1 MTPSLHT
8 IARGF
13 AGALISLA
21 LVVPASAALFT
32 DVPDGS
38 LYQGAVEG
46 LTLHGV
52 VNGYADGN
60 YRPRQS
66 VNRAE
71 FLTLLYRATGKS
83 TDDAGRLCFSDV
95 EPGAWYEKVVCA
107 AAEAGIVN
115 GYPDHSFKPGK
126 EVTRGEAAKMLSV
139 AFGLS
144 GEVNS
149 NVLFNAYTDVP
160 ADRWDA
166 VYVSLLLERD
176 VLPLSGQE
184 TSAAFHSDWALT
196 RGEAALMIWG
206 TMQSLQRF
214 PVTSS
219 SSVSSSSAESSEAA
233 SSSAMSSSSMSTS
246 SSSSAASTPA
256 TPSVVNVAVPFN
268 QEGTATKR
276 TSAVYRF
283 KLDAAKTLS
292 ITVKK
297 GKTALETPSC
307 RLFRLRADGISNEYY
322 FGTMSAGS
330 CLLKVALAAGDY
342 QLEISARADTSFSVS
357 AADAKSDGNDGFREA
372 KSLRY
377 GSTTVRGSL
386 IESDLGEYYTF
397 TVADLKSMMVDL
409 ISDDALQ
416 CMIFPG
422 DDVELASFEGPICNQ
437 SYDFPKG
444 TYTVWIG
451 HDPAGLTRSPFSLQL
466 H

>member
-1 MTPSLHT
+1 MTTPLRT
-8 IARGF
+8 VARSF

-21 LVVPASAALFT
+21 LVVPASAALFS

-46 LTLHGV
+46 LTMNRV
-52 VNGYADGN
+52 VNGYPDGT
-60 YRPRQS
+60 YQPRKPI
-66 VNRAE
+66 NRAE
-71 FLTLLYRATGKS
+71 FLTLLFRATGIS
-83 TDDAGRLCFSDV
+83 VESAGRLCFSDIV
-95 EPGAWYEKVVCA
+95 AGAWYEKVVCA
-107 AAEAGIVN
+107 AAERGIVN
-115 GYPDHSFKPGK
+115 GYQDGTFKPAK

-149 NVLFNAYTDVP
+149 TLLLKTYTDVP

-166 VYVSLLLERD
+166 VYISLLLERD
-176 VLPLSGQE
+176 VLPLPGQE
-184 TSAAFHSDWALT
+184 TSTAFHSEWALT
-196 RGEAALMIWG
+196 RGDAALMIWG

-214 PVTSS
+214 PAS
-219 SSVSSSSAESSEAA
+219 SSSSAASSEMSS
-233 SSSAMSSSSMSTS
+233 SSSAMSSSAPTAS
-246 SSSSAASTPA
+246 SSSSSTATNPAS
-256 TPSVVNVAVPFN
+256 PSVVNVAVPFT

-283 KLDAAKTLS
+283 KLDAAQTLA

-330 CLLKVALAAGDY
+330 CLLRVALAAGDY
-342 QLEISARADTSFSVS
+342 QLEISTRSETTFSVS
-357 AADAKSDGNDGFREA
+357 GAESKSDGNDGFREA

-377 GSTTVRGSL
+377 GATVVRGSL

-397 TVADLKSMMVDL
+397 TVSDSKSMVVEL
-409 ISDDALQ
+409 ISDDALE

-422 DDVELASFEGPICNQ
+422 DDVELASFQGPICNQ
-437 SYDFPKG
+437 PFDFPKG

-451 HDPAGLTRSPFSLQL
+451 HDPVGLTRSPFSLQL